1 MTYKILLVEDDESIA
16 RPLAS
21 SLTSWG
27 YSCVCAS
34 DFQNV
39 LSTFS
44 SEAPHLVLLDISL
57 PFYNGYHWCTEIRK
71 LSQTPI
77 IFLSSASD
85 NLNIVLAINMGADDF
100 IAKPFDLNVLIAKI
114 QALLRRT
121 YDFSVPSDLL
131 ECSGVSLRSCDST
144 VFYQGR
150 SIELSRNES
159 RILQVLFQ
167 NHGHIVSRATLMQRL
182 WETDCFVDENT
193 LSVNIARLRKKLSEI
208 GVENLISTKKG
219 TGYLVK

>member
-34 DFQNV
+34 EFQNI

-44 SEAPHLVLLDISL
+44 PEAPHLVLLDISL

-121 YDFSVPSDLL
+121 YDFSTPSDLL

-144 VFYQGR
+144 VLYQDR

-159 RILQVLFQ
+159 RILQVLFE

-182 WETDCFVDENT
+182 WETDCFIDENT